1 MEDFTLNYV
10 NSNRTK
16 EIEDILT
23 RAVSLFRKTGLTEL
37 ADKWDRILKT
47 YLSKKIL
54 V

>member
-1 MEDFTLNYV
+1 MEDYTLNLV
-10 NSNRTK
+10 NNNRTK

-23 RAVSLFRKTGLTEL
+23 RGVSLFRKTGLTEL